1 MSFMKILG
9 VATLIA
15 LLAGCSS
22 PQDKAAKAQ
31 QGSYEAQEKVA
42 KERLTLVNKYQQ
54 CVKDAGDN
62 QQKAA
67 TCDSYLKA
75 AEALK

>member
-1 MSFMKILG
+1 MGFMKLLG
-9 VATLIA
+9 VAALIA

-22 PQDKAAKAQ
+22 PQDKAAQAQ
-31 QGSYEAQEKVA
+31 ESSYEAQEKVA
-42 KERLTLVNKYQQ
+42 KERLNLVNKYQQ
-54 CVKDAGDN
+54 CVKEAADN

-67 TCDSYLKA
+67 ACESYLKA

>member
-1 MSFMKILG
+1 MGFMKILG

-22 PQDKAAKAQ
+22 PQDKAAQAQ
-31 QGSYEAQEKVA
+31 QGSYEAQERVA
-42 KERLTLVNKYQQ
+42 KERLSLVNKYQQ

-67 TCDSYLKA
+67 ACDSYLKA
-75 AEALK
+75 ADALK

>member
-1 MSFMKILG
+1 MAFTKILG
-9 VATLIA
+9 VPALIA

-22 PQDKAAKAQ
+22 PQDKAAQAQ

-42 KERLTLVNKYQQ
+42 KQRLELVNKYQE
-54 CVKDAGDN
+54 CVKQAGDN

>member
-1 MSFMKILG
+1 

-22 PQDKAAKAQ
+22 PQDKAAQAQ
-31 QGSYEAQEKVA
+31 QRSYEAQERVA
-42 KERLTLVNKYQQ
+42 KERLNLVNKYQQ

-67 TCDSYLKA
+67 ACDSYLKA
-75 AEALK
+75 ADALK

>member
-31 QGSYEAQEKVA
+31 QGSYEEQEKVA
-42 KERLTLVNKYQQ
+42 KERLTMVNKYQQ

>member
-1 MSFMKILG
+1 MGFVKILG

-15 LLAGCSS
+15 LLGGCSS
-22 PQDKAAKAQ
+22 PQDRAAKAQ
-31 QGSYEAQEKVA
+31 EGSYEAQEKVA
-42 KERLTLVNKYQQ
+42 KQRLDLVNKYQE
-54 CVKDAGDN
+54 CVKQAGDN

>member
-1 MSFMKILG
+1 MHFMKTLG

-42 KERLTLVNKYQQ
+42 NERLELTKKYQQ
-54 CVKDAGDN
+54 CVKEAGDN

-67 TCDSYLKA
+67 ACDSYLKA

>member
-1 MSFMKILG
+1 MDFMKTLG

-15 LLAGCSS
+15 LLAACSS

-31 QGSYEAQEKVA
+31 QGSYEAQEQVA
-42 KERLTLVNKYQQ
+42 KQRLDLVNKYQQ
-54 CVKDAGDN
+54 CVKEAGDN